1 MIFSYTPIYVADSAE
16 GSKFQFEFSD
26 AIPIESD
33 WETAVEKKTAKFEK
47 KKKSHFWLHS
57 YSAFTKQGLKSYFI
71 FCFGLF
77 EKLSSGTFF
86 TARLPKTFSQKYKN
100 VLNSTTQNKIF
111 WLSLNSQTETLRILI
126 LLTFS

>member
-47 KKKSHFWLHS
+47 KKIALLITFLFCVYETGIKELFYFLFW
-57 YSAFTKQGLKSYFI
+57 FVWETKQRNILHGQTSENFFPKIQKRS
-71 FCFGLF
+71 
-77 EKLSSGTFF
+77 KLNY
-86 TARLPKTFSQKYKN
+86 PK
-100 VLNSTTQNKIF
+100 
-111 WLSLNSQTETLRILI
+111 
-126 LLTFS
+126 

>member
-47 KKKSHFWLHS
+47 KKNR
-57 YSAFTKQGLKSYFI
+57 
-71 FCFGLF
+71 
-77 EKLSSGTFF
+77 TFD
-86 TARLPKTFSQKYKN
+86 Y
-100 VLNSTTQNKIF
+100 
-111 WLSLNSQTETLRILI
+111 ILI
-126 LLTFS
+126 LRLRNRD